1 MAVAGQHRNL
11 TYLAPFLPSKQPQR
25 RYSIKSALVQTRGRL
40 VTVPLYRNASIIL
53 MGVLEAKKEFIT
65 AI

>member
-1 MAVAGQHRNL
+1 LLHF
-11 TYLAPFLPSKQPQR
+11 FLLSSLKEGIQSK
-25 RYSIKSALVQTRGRL
+25 ALWFKQEEEL